1 MKPTIEHLYDLSGFE
16 YRAIFDGMVFP
27 WEALS
32 VIEQYILSHTES
44 AASDAASDVSA
55 AAHIGP
61 NVVIGKNVTIEHGVV
76 IKGPAIIGDNVTLRA
91 NAYIR
96 ENVIIGAGSVI
107 GNSCEVKNS
116 IVMNG
121 AQIPHFNYVGDS
133 VVGNRAHLSGGAALS
148 NTTMF
153 GKDVVI
159 RDNEGAEYATHL
171 LKCGAFLGDDAQ
183 LGANVVV
190 APGVVIG
197 KRSIVYPLLFIRDM
211 IPEDIIVKL
220 RQDQEQVPMQKT

>member
-1 MKPTIEHLYDLSGFE
+1 MKPTIENLYDLSQFE
-16 YRAIFDGMVFP
+16 HRTIFDGMVFP
-27 WEALS
+27 WEVLS
-32 VIEQYILSHTES
+32 LIEQYILSH
-44 AASDAASDVSA
+44 AANVASDVASDVSA

-133 VVGNRAHLSGGAALS
+133 VVGNDAHLSGGAALS

-159 RDNEGAEYATHL
+159 RDDEGGEYATGL
-171 LKCGAFLGDDAQ
+171 LKCGAFVGDGAQ

-190 APGVVIG
+190 APGVAIG
-197 KRSIVYPLLFIRDM
+197 KGSIVYPLAFIRDM
-211 IPEDIIVKL
+211 IPERSIIKIRHTIEVTPII
-220 RQDQEQVPMQKT
+220 E